1 MGIDIY
7 ARWRNQTEQERD
19 AQDIFSVVSGG
30 TGYLREAYHGAP
42 YVTKYLVQEAFAAR
56 YEEGAKIPAETLR
69 ERLPAAVLLAIIRE
83 KKVYGSGNPGIIDA
97 AELPKALKNVV
108 ENEVGDMSHKEIAES
123 FTPETL
129 ENIQRLIDN
138 KLLSDVVQSFVD
150 FVEFCEAIEK
160 KTGEPVTII
169 ASY

>member
-1 MGIDIY
+1 
-7 ARWRNQTEQERD
+7 
-19 AQDIFSVVSGG
+19 
-30 TGYLREAYHGAP
+30 
-42 YVTKYLVQEAFAAR
+42 
-56 YEEGAKIPAETLR
+56 
-69 ERLPAAVLLAIIRE
+69 
-83 KKVYGSGNPGIIDA
+83 VYSSGNPGIIDA

-129 ENIQRLIDN
+129 ENVQRLIDN

-160 KTGEPVTII
+160 KTGEPVTIV